1 MHSSEQKRKRPHTM
15 VQGVE
20 NSSLQRL
27 RSLFKLYLK
36 GRNLVAHSE
45 PRTSGTV
52 VPQCDFRKSN
62 TYIVGNKGI
71 RPP

>member
-20 NSSLQRL
+20 NTSLQRL
-27 RSLFKLYLK
+27 RSLFKPYIK
-36 GRNLVAHSE
+36 ERNLVVHSKH
-45 PRTSGTV
+45 RDSGTV
-52 VPQCDFRKSN
+52 APLCDFQESN
-62 TYIVGNKGI
+62 TYTPLNQGI